1 MARFYG
7 RVGYG
12 ESVEVLDENE
22 DGTGVWI
29 DTIVE
34 HYYYGDVIRN
44 TRNLQEGE
52 NLNFDLSVQ
61 NSISI
66 VADAYANEHFF
77 AIRYVEWAGTL
88 WTVSAVEVQSP
99 RLLLRLGEVYNG
111 SKARY
116 TYFSKLSFG
125 ILLDIETSGLVEGV

>member
-12 ESVEVLDENE
+12 VSVQELDAE
-22 DGTGVWI
+22 DKGTGVWV
-29 DTIVE
+29 DDIVE
-34 HYYYGDVIRN
+34 RSYYGDVIRN
-44 TRNLQEGE
+44 ARNLREGE

-66 VADAYANEHFF
+66 LADAYANEHFF
-77 AIRYVEWAGTL
+77 AIRYVEWAGVL
-88 WTVSAVEVQSP
+88 WTVSSVEVQSP

-111 SKARY
+111 PTPGSP
-116 TYFSKLSFG
+116 
-125 ILLDIETSGLVEGV
+125 ENP